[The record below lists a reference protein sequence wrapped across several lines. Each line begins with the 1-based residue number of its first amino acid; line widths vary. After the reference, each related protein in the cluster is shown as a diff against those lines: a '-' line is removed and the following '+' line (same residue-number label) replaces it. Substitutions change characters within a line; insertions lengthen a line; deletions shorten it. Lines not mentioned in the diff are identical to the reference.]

1 MKNRK
6 YPIPRLASSTDR
18 TEPSDIEGYI
28 TITEAADFLRR
39 TVSGVYNL
47 KHRGRIRGYKFGGK
61 LLFKKSELDLCVKSS
76 NKGGF

>member
-6 YPIPRLASSTDR
+6 YPLPQSSGSLIGPDHD
-18 TEPSDIEGYI
+18 PIEGYI
-28 TITEAADFLRR
+28 TVSEAADFLRR

-47 KHRGRIRGYKFGGK
+47 KCRGRIRGYKFGGK
-61 LLFKKSELDLCVKSS
+61 LLFKKSELDFCVKSS